1 VAQNIARKKAEFEGE
16 NLVTLAGR
24 VRRQEV
30 SIPLT
35 LVLAIALVGPVA
47 AVIWWAA
54 KRSPVDATLAAL
66 RLSEARYR
74 ALVEE
79 SGDVT
84 FLLARDGTI
93 RSATAAARAMF
104 GRAPSALAGAS
115 FFSLLHPDDVDA
127 ATRLLGSPG
136 RMTAEWRVRGRTGG
150 WVWAEHTIADHT
162 HDEAIGA
169 VVVGVRDISQRRSAE
184 SQLTHQALHDPLTR
198 LANRTLFL
206 NRVAHAV
213 ARAPRRQRPSA
224 VLFLDLDDFKR
235 VNDSLGHQVGDQ
247 LLVSCAGRLSTCV
260 RPGDTIARMGGDEF
274 AVLLEELEDMGHAGQ
289 IAERISTA
297 LRTPFHIGGREVF
310 AGVSIGIAP
319 VNADD
324 SPDDVLRNADLA
336 MYHAKGRDKGRWAT
350 FAPAMH
356 QELVSRLELEA
367 DLRAAMDEGA
377 LRVEYQPIVAL
388 DTLAIVGVEALVRWH
403 HPGRGNVLPSRFVTI
418 AEETGLIVPMG
429 RRILREACRQAH
441 GWRTR
446 VPGAQEIRIA
456 VNVSGRHFLEPTLV
470 ADVREALDAA
480 GLPATA
486 LTLEVSESVL
496 MQQSD
501 LTALTLRALRGL
513 GVRVAVDDFGT
524 GYSSLGSL
532 QRFSVDAL
540 KIDRTFVEQ
549 VGVAGHDPAL
559 ARAIVALGA
568 TLGIETV
575 AEGIERPEQRQ
586 ALREMGCVLGQGY
599 LFAHPMEADAM
610 ERALAIGAGL
620 GLARAPET
628 HKPPRRTPGAMEV
641 LRTGS

>member
-1 VAQNIARKKAEFEGE
+1 MT
-16 NLVTLAGR
+16 LVPR
-24 VRRQEV
+24 VRREGV
-30 SIPLT
+30 SIPPT
-35 LVLAIALVGPVA
+35 LVLAIGLVGLVA
-47 AVIWWAA
+47 AVAWWATG
-54 KRSPVDATLAAL
+54 RSTRDATVDGL
-66 RLSEARYR
+66 RRSEARYR
-74 ALVEE
+74 ALVQG
-79 SGDVT
+79 SADVT
-84 FLLARDGTI
+84 LLLERDGTI
-93 RSATAAARAMF
+93 RSASAAARALF
-104 GRAPSALAGAS
+104 GREPAALVGGS
-115 FFSLLHPDDVDA
+115 YFSLLHPDEVEEA
-127 ATRLLGSPG
+127 RRLVSS
-136 RMTAEWRVRGRTGG
+136 RERVTVEWRVRGRAGG
-150 WVWAEHTIADHT
+150 WVWSEHSIADQT
-162 HDEAIGA
+162 QETAIDA
-169 VVVGVRDISQRRSAE
+169 IVVGIRDISQRRSAE
-184 SQLTHQALHDPLTR
+184 SQLTHQAFHDPLTR

-224 VLFLDLDDFKR
+224 VLFLDLDDFKK

-247 LLVSCAGRLSTCV
+247 LLISCAGRLSTCV

-319 VNADD
+319 VHSDD
-324 SPDDVLRNADLA
+324 TPDEVLRNADLA

-350 FAPAMH
+350 FAPTMH
-356 QELVSRLELEA
+356 QELVERLELEA

-388 DTLAIVGVEALVRWH
+388 DTQAIVAAEALVRWH
-403 HPGRGNVLPSRFVTI
+403 HAGRGDVRPARFVAI
-418 AEETGLIVPMG
+418 AEETGLIVPLG
-429 RRILREACRQAH
+429 RRVLREACRQAQA
-441 GWRTR
+441 WRAR
-446 VPGAQEIRIA
+446 VPGAHEVRIA
-456 VNVSGRHFLEPTLV
+456 VNVSGRHFLEPTLLG
-470 ADVREALDAA
+470 DVREALDDA
-480 GLPATA
+480 GLPPAA

-501 LTALTLRALRGL
+501 LTTQTLRALRGL

-540 KIDRTFVEQ
+540 KIDRTFVDQ
-549 VGVAGHDPAL
+549 VGMPGHDPVL

-575 AEGIERPEQRQ
+575 AEGVERPEQRE

-599 LFAHPMEADAM
+599 LFARPMGGDAM
-610 ERALAIGAGL
+610 ERALAWGVG
-620 GLARAPET
+620 GGSARARDDAT
-628 HKPPRRTPGAMEV
+628 TSRRTPGSMEV